1 MNKKETVNVVPAIE
15 KILSG
20 TTLDEPTTETPKTK
34 VDGRSK
40 EYKST
45 VKRVAEGGRRKN
57 GEGLDAR
64 SKSFKDTFARI
75 SAKTERKTENEPKT
89 DDAKEEPQV
98 EEGWYGKG
106 KKKKKN
112 GKKKEMKEMFSDV
125 DFLIDQLTNMMEHLD
140 KSEFIDVVS
149 TEVKGVSSKTAQ
161 KMFEDYWKLSNKD
174 RKDYSISDWKD
185 WLMEYGIRESV
196 NEEETEV
203 SELQY
208 QDTPK
213 YRGGASVVR
222 GGLAMNDERLGKMR
236 IMMRNIA
243 KFEGVDALADE
254 ICDALDRSDGM
265 KLAQAIIKKK
275 KSY

>member
-20 TTLDEPTTETPKTK
+20 TALDQPTEKPITK

-45 VKRVAEGGRRKN
+45 VKRVAEGGRKKD

-75 SAKTERKTENEPKT
+75 SAKAEKKIENEPKEE

-98 EEGWYGKG
+98 EEGWYEKG
-106 KKKKKN
+106 KKKKKKGN
-112 GKKKEMKEMFSDV
+112 KKEMKEMFSDV

-161 KMFEDYWKLSNKD
+161 KMFEDYWKLS
-174 RKDYSISDWKD
+174 SISDWKD
-185 WLMEYGIRESV
+185 WLMGYGIRESV
-196 NEEETEV
+196 NE
-203 SELQY
+203 LQT
-208 QDTPK
+208 QSSPK

-222 GGLAMNDERLGKMR
+222 GGLAMTDERLGKLR

-243 KFEGVDALADE
+243 KFEGVDALANE